1 MQIEE
6 AKEYLKKRNENYKSH
21 KEEIDSVCSDIYGT
35 NNVREYHK
43 KQEAIEAVL
52 NHIEKIEAES
62 NNTVTRKKYRQT
74 KKTLK
79 GQIRKL
85 NAVIDDMAEY
95 IDNIT
100 FVDEKGDYGCDFELL
115 TKTSCKY
122 NGNCKDCIK
131 EYFYKEA
138 RDNK

>member
-6 AKEYLKKRNENYKSH
+6 AKEYLKKRNEKYKSH

-43 KQEAIEAVL
+43 KQESIEVVL
-52 NHIEKIEAES
+52 IYIEQLEAEL
-62 NNTVTRKKYRQT
+62 NNTITRKKYRQT

-85 NAVIDDMAEY
+85 NAVIDEMAEY
-95 IDNIT
+95 ISHLDIDEDICMKNIVNT
-100 FVDEKGDYGCDFELL
+100 ELCNEEYSL
-115 TKTSCKY
+115 CK
-122 NGNCKDCIK
+122 KCIK
-131 EYFYKEA
+131 EYFYKKA

>member
-43 KQEAIEAVL
+43 KQEAIEAEL
-52 NHIEKIEAES
+52 
-62 NNTVTRKKYRQT
+62 NNTITRKKYRQT

-79 GQIRKL
+79 GQIRES
-85 NAVIDDMAEY
+85 NAVIDEMAGWINK
-95 IDNIT
+95 IDSTI
-100 FVDEKGDYGCDFELL
+100 FCDKEKCDD
-115 TKTSCKY
+115 
-122 NGNCKDCIK
+122 NCKECVK
-131 EYFYKEA
+131 EYFYKKA

>member
-21 KEEIDSVCSDIYGT
+21 KEEIDLVCSGVYGT

-43 KQEAIEAVL
+43 KQESIEVVL
-52 NHIEKIEAES
+52 NHIEKIEAEL
-62 NNTVTRKKYRQT
+62 NNTITRKKYRQT

-79 GQIRKL
+79 GQIREL
-85 NAVIDDMAEY
+85 NAVIDVMAEWINKQD
-95 IDNIT
+95 IDEEICKNNIKQP
-100 FVDEKGDYGCDFELL
+100 ELCNEYG
-115 TKTSCKY
+115 T
-122 NGNCKDCIK
+122 NCRQCIK
-131 EYFYKEA
+131 EYFYKKA

>member
-62 NNTVTRKKYRQT
+62 NNTITRKKYRQT

-85 NAVIDDMAEY
+85 NAVIDEMAGSMWRNDWIGEIPNNLKEGTEY
-95 IDNIT
+95 
-100 FVDEKGDYGCDFELL
+100 
-115 TKTSCKY
+115 
-122 NGNCKDCIK
+122 IK
-131 EYFYKEA
+131 EYFYKKA
-138 RDNK
+138 QK